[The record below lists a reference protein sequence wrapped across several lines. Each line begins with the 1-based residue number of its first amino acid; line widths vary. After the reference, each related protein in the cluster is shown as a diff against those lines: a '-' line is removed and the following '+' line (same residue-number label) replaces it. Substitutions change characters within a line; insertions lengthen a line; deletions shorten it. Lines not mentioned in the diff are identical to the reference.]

1 MTQPAHTPLR
11 RPWRVAHTTG
21 RVAAR
26 IISALV
32 ALTALTVGV
41 AGPPWVLVRFV
52 GRPVPD
58 RLPTPEQVW
67 TALSVPPSASLVIDV
82 LACVCWVAWAA
93 FVLDVV
99 LGICAAVL
107 DTAAWVRGRSPILL
121 RAAGWRPGATLVGIV
136 VVAVLA
142 GSRPT
147 SASGPVPNAAPITL
161 SYTTEQAPAQGW
173 VTVRAP
179 VRGVHDSLW
188 RVAGRELGDP
198 QRWHEVYEHNA
209 GVRQGD
215 GRALTRPDLI
225 QPGWRLEVP
234 IGPAEPSAGPPA
246 PPPPAAL
253 IPSPQPPSP
262 APPSPTGP
270 PAADTGSPD
279 GRAGTGSADRTG
291 VDGPRDADTG
301 VWVEVGPGVAVTAG
315 FAAVVAAALALAR
328 RRNARRRTRAT
339 GAPTVDDE
347 QFPVF
352 PVVREI
358 ARRAPARQA
367 RSDHGMAGDD
377 LPDTLTDNTATDDRA
392 PDARVL
398 AGPAESVSPAAGR
411 IDPVLGSAGVS
422 PVWGPLL
429 SAARAG
435 NGVGLAGQGALPVMR
450 ALVLEFL
457 LTRSPDHAQRV
468 LIADNL
474 RELLGL
480 AASVLVPLGVVV
492 EHSVDDALAVAPDAV
507 APDAVAP
514 DADDGRRGADGVPVV
529 RFGAGP
535 EESDSQL
542 HSEGVLS
549 IRYGP
554 WPDGVTV
561 YLRADGTIVAA
572 GPTAHTGLVGLRLPV
587 LDVYTAAELLDL
599 HLHRDAP
606 DDDPHT
612 PHSASG
618 IAAST
623 GRDGDDPDWDN
634 DGSVDEPTAAASWIA
649 PTGRVPHAG
658 AAAPDTAAGE
668 DQGSGVDAPTETVPW
683 LLSIFGPPMLFTRRL
698 DAGGQLEMRDVTSA
712 LTPRL
717 RDLLV
722 FLAAHPHGVRRDA
735 AVAALWPDTGR
746 DRPTNNLSSLIS
758 RLRSTLRAVSP
769 PDVDSP
775 EAGSPDANDGPAG
788 RMVAADGELY
798 RLDPDHVLVDYWTF
812 LAATSSATASTA
824 APTGAPAGELDTVQ
838 LAELH
843 RAHDLYRGALAEGVD
858 DDWILSTR
866 EAARRAYLATT
877 ARLVRHHVAAEPAA
891 ALAILETARN
901 LEPTT
906 EPLYRDIIALQLRLG
921 DNDGANA
928 TRRLLQSQL
937 ADIDE
942 QPEPATLALLRNS

>member
-1 MTQPAHTPLR
+1 MSQPAHIHPR
-11 RPWRVAHTTG
+11 RPRRVAHRTG

-26 IISALV
+26 ITSAIV

-41 AGPPWVLVRFV
+41 AAPPWALIRFI
-52 GRPVPD
+52 GRPLPD
-58 RLPTPEQVW
+58 RLPTLEQVW
-67 TALSVPPSASLVIDV
+67 TALSVPPSASVVIDV

-99 LGICAAVL
+99 LGIGAATL
-107 DTAAWVRGRSPILL
+107 NTAAWVHGRSPILL

-136 VVAVLA
+136 LVALLA

-147 SASGPVPNAAPITL
+147 PATGPVPTPAPITL
-161 SYTTEQAPAQGW
+161 THTTEQAPAQGW

-188 RVAGRELGDP
+188 RIADRELGDP

-209 GVRQGD
+209 GVRQDD

-234 IGPAEPSAGPPA
+234 AGPAGNSA
-246 PPPPAAL
+246 PPPSPRPPTAL
-253 IPSPQPPSP
+253 IPPPPSP
-262 APPSPTGP
+262 APPSPASP
-270 PAADTGSPD
+270 SAADAGSHD
-279 GRAGTGSADRTG
+279 GRAGTCGEERTG
-291 VDGPRDADTG
+291 ADGPSNADKS
-301 VWVEVGPGVAVTAG
+301 VWVEVGPGVAVTVG
-315 FAAVVAAALALAR
+315 FAAAVAAALALAR
-328 RRNARRRTRAT
+328 RRNARAT
-339 GAPTVDDE
+339 GAPSVDDE

-358 ARRAPARQA
+358 ARRAPAPQTP
-367 RSDHGMAGDD
+367 
-377 LPDTLTDNTATDDRA
+377 PDRDASSKDLTDTTTDNAATDGRTL
-392 PDARVL
+392 DAQVT
-398 AGPAESVSPAAGR
+398 AGPAELVPQAADQIDSVP
-411 IDPVLGSAGVS
+411 GSACIS
-422 PVWGPLL
+422 PVWDPLL
-429 SAARAG
+429 SAAQAEFG
-435 NGVGLAGQGALPVMR
+435 LGLAGQGALPVMR

-457 LTRSPDHAQRV
+457 LTPSPGHARRI
-468 LIADNL
+468 LIADDL

-480 AASVLVPLGVVV
+480 ASSILAPLGVVV
-492 EHSVDDALAVAPDAV
+492 EHRANTALDVGPDAE
-507 APDAVAP
+507 AS
-514 DADDGRRGADGVPVV
+514 GGAGVQVV

-535 EESDSQL
+535 EEESDSQT
-542 HSEGVLS
+542 HGADVLS

-554 WPDGVTV
+554 CLDGVTV
-561 YLRADGTIVAA
+561 YLRANGTIAAA
-572 GPTAHTGLVGLRLPV
+572 GPAAHARLVGLRLPV
-587 LDVYTAAELLDL
+587 LDVYTAAELLEL
-599 HLHRDAP
+599 RLRCCEARE
-606 DDDPHT
+606 DDQLSPLATSDIDT
-612 PHSASG
+612 
-618 IAAST
+618 ST
-623 GRDGDDPDWDN
+623 GYGGDDQDQEEDGDR
-634 DGSVDEPTAAASWIA
+634 SVNEPAAASSTVA
-649 PTGRVPHAG
+649 PNDQATNAG
-658 AAAPDTAAGE
+658 GAVSASASDADDHDVGAPA
-668 DQGSGVDAPTETVPW
+668 ETVPW
-683 LLSIFGPPMLFTRRL
+683 LLSVFGPPMLFTRML
-698 DAGGQLEMRDVTSA
+698 DADGQLGMRDVTGA

-758 RLRSTLRAVSP
+758 RLRSTLRTVSP

-775 EAGSPDANDGPAG
+775 EVDDGPAG
-788 RMVAADGELY
+788 RMVVAEGELY

-824 APTGAPAGELDTVQ
+824 AHTGQPAGELDTVQ
-838 LAELH
+838 LADLH

-877 ARLVRHHVAAEPAA
+877 ARLVRHYVAAEPAA
-891 ALAILETARN
+891 ALGILETARN

-921 DNDGANA
+921 DNDGASV

-942 QPEPATLALLRNS
+942 EPEPATLALIRNSKGVHSSAMGIP

>member
-1 MTQPAHTPLR
+1 MSQPTHIPPR
-11 RPWRVAHTTG
+11 RPRRVAHTSG

-26 IISALV
+26 ITSALV

-41 AGPPWVLVRFV
+41 AAPPWALIRFI
-52 GRPVPD
+52 GRPLPD

-67 TALSVPPSASLVIDV
+67 TALSVPPSASVVIDV
-82 LACVCWVAWAA
+82 LAYVCWVAWAA

-99 LGICAAVL
+99 LGVGAAIL
-107 DTAAWVRGRSPILL
+107 DGAAWIHGRSPIML

-136 VVAVLA
+136 LIAVLA
-142 GSRPT
+142 GARPT
-147 SASGPVPNAAPITL
+147 PATGPVPTPAPISL
-161 SYTTEQAPAQGW
+161 SHTTEQAPAQGW
-173 VTVRAP
+173 VNVRAP

-188 RVAGRELGDP
+188 RIADRELGDP
-198 QRWHEVYEHNA
+198 HRWHEVYEHNA

-234 IGPAEPSAGPPA
+234 AGSAGHSARPSSPRPPTE
-246 PPPPAAL
+246 L
-253 IPSPQPPSP
+253 IPSPPPSP
-262 APPSPTGP
+262 APPSPSGP
-270 PAADTGSPD
+270 PAADTGSND
-279 GRAGTGSADRTG
+279 GRAATGSEQRTG
-291 VDGPRDADTG
+291 ADGPSNADKS

-315 FAAVVAAALALAR
+315 FAAAVAAALTLAR

-339 GAPTVDDE
+339 GTPIVDDE

-358 ARRAPARQA
+358 ARRAPAPQTPP
-367 RSDHGMAGDD
+367 DHDASSKD
-377 LPDTLTDNTATDDRA
+377 LTDTTDNAATDDRT
-392 PDARVL
+392 PDAQVVP
-398 AGPAESVSPAAGR
+398 GPAEHVPPAAGQ
-411 IDPVLGSAGVS
+411 IDAVAGSAATS
-422 PVWGPLL
+422 PVWDPLL
-429 SAARAG
+429 CAAQAG
-435 NGVGLAGQGALPVMR
+435 FGLGLAGQGALPVMR

-457 LTRSPDHAQRV
+457 LTPSSDRARRV
-468 LIADNL
+468 LIADDL

-480 AASVLVPLGVVV
+480 AASILVPLGVVV
-492 EHSVDDALAVAPDAV
+492 EHPVNTALDVG
-507 APDAVAP
+507 P
-514 DADDGRRGADGVPVV
+514 DADTSGGAGGVQVV
-529 RFGAGP
+529 RFGSGP
-535 EESDSQL
+535 VGESDLQT
-542 HSEGVLS
+542 HDADVMS

-561 YLRADGTIVAA
+561 YLRANGTIAA
-572 GPTAHTGLVGLRLPV
+572 GGPAAHAGLVGLRLPV

-599 HLHRDAP
+599 HLRCGGPEDDQLSPLAASDIDASTDYGGLDQDQE
-606 DDDPHT
+606 DDD
-612 PHSASG
+612 
-618 IAAST
+618 
-623 GRDGDDPDWDN
+623 R
-634 DGSVDEPTAAASWIA
+634 SVNEPAAASSTVA
-649 PTGRVPHAG
+649 PNDQATNAG
-658 AAAPDTAAGE
+658 VTASASAVG
-668 DQGSGVDAPTETVPW
+668 DDHDSDVGTPAETMPW
-683 LLSIFGPPMLFTRRL
+683 LLSVFGPPMLFTRRL
-698 DAGGQLEMRDVTSA
+698 DAGGQLQMRDVTSA

-758 RLRSTLRAVSP
+758 RLRSTLRTASP

-775 EAGSPDANDGPAG
+775 ELDDGPAG
-788 RMVAADGELY
+788 RMVVADGELY

-812 LAATSSATASTA
+812 LAATSSATVSTA
-824 APTGAPAGELDTVQ
+824 AHTGQPAGELDTVQ
-838 LAELH
+838 LADLH
-843 RAHDLYRGALAEGVD
+843 RAHDLYRGDLAEGVD

-877 ARLVRHHVAAEPAA
+877 ARLVRHHVAAEPAV
-891 ALAILETARN
+891 ALGILETARN

-906 EPLYRDIIALQLRLG
+906 EPLYRDIIALQFRLG

-942 QPEPATLALLRNS
+942 EPGPATLALLRNSEGACNSTMRVP